1 MQLNE
6 RKEKFC
12 QNYVLHRNAT
22 RAAKEAGYSETSAHN
37 QGSRLLREQDCIERI
52 AELSSDITTDIDV
65 INELEKQYDI
75 AKNSGHSNSA
85 LKALELLSKVRGNN
99 DDSQEFTT
107 ESLEAEIVLVM
118 QTLGFDKIYSLLQTS
133 FPDYFSEEDDDET
146 VEENIS
152 QEEHT
157 T

>member
-12 QNYVLHRNAT
+12 QNYILHRNAS
-22 RAAKEAGYSETSAHN
+22 RAAKEAGYSKVSAHN

-52 AELSSDITTDIDV
+52 AELTSNITTDIDV

-107 ESLEAEIVLVM
+107 ESLEAEIVM
-118 QTLGFDKIYSLLQTS
+118 IMKSLGFDKVYGLLQQS
-133 FPDYFSEEDDDET
+133 FPDYFVEEDDEDDI
-146 VEENIS
+146 VE
-152 QEEHT
+152 QEHT